1 MTRLVTAFRNGVPR
15 LTAGLAALALAGV
28 FSTAAVA
35 SDAAYTVNVTVVK
48 TTVPK
53 SNPFKVIVKGV
64 STNTSQLVV
73 YLNRTHKC
81 AKTAAA
87 DSTLPKVAEIINKHV
102 VGSYTKT
109 RTEVAQFLG
118 QHYACAY
125 LRSTPP
131 PTPVLLRARASAS
144 YTVISPT
151 G

>member
-1 MTRLVTAFRNGVPR
+1 
-15 LTAGLAALALAGV
+15 
-28 FSTAAVA
+28 
-35 SDAAYTVNVTVVK
+35 VNVTVVK

-53 SNPFKVIVKGV
+53 SNPFNDIVKGV

-81 AKTAAA
+81 ARTVAA
-87 DSTLPKVAEIINKHV
+87 DSTLPKVAEIINTDV
-102 VGSYTKT
+102 VGSYTRT

-118 QHYACAY
+118 RHYACAY

-151 G
+151 R